1 MEKGSEIA
9 EFVKGGNSL
18 KDAIGF
24 QEHSVVSRM
33 VISNKGGSVTLFSF
47 DEGEGLSE
55 HTAPF
60 DALVYLIEGSAEI
73 TIDGNPHTVRKGE
86 FIIMPAGRPHALS
99 AITRFK
105 MMLVMVREV

>member
-1 MEKGSEIA
+1 MEQRSEIS
-9 EFVKGGNSL
+9 EFSRGGNSL
-18 KDAIGF
+18 KEAIGF

-47 DEGEGLSE
+47 DRGEGLSE

-73 TIDGNPHTVRKGE
+73 TIGGSPHTVREGE

-99 AITRFK
+99 ALTRFK
-105 MMLVMVREV
+105 MMLVMIREV